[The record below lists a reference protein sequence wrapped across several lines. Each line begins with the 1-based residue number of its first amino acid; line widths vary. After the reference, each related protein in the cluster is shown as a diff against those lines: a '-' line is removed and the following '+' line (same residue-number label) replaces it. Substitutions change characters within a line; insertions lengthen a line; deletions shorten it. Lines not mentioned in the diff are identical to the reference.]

1 MFCNVLKVKMNNSD
15 SILAAWAR
23 PIKVTTKTIDQRLL
37 NWVKLGQFMSKMNQM
52 HQLMDDNND
61 SNLESV
67 QTRLDVELHKL
78 FGEIGELNISV
89 EGHFRRLQMMRRM
102 RIRIDGLSLR

>member
-1 MFCNVLKVKMNNSD
+1 
-15 SILAAWAR
+15 
-23 PIKVTTKTIDQRLL
+23 
-37 NWVKLGQFMSKMNQM
+37 MSKMNQM

-89 EGHFRRLQMMRRM
+89 EGHFLRLQMMRRM